1 MGSSEPAHTI
11 GDNSANQASTVGIHL
26 IEELAA
32 NAWPALVVELVD
44 GWLLRFTPGARIR
57 RANSVLP
64 INGRGEIPLEE
75 RFRLVEAFYSRREV
89 PVRYQV
95 SPAAIP
101 GDLDAALE
109 RRGYVIEV
117 RVDVMVA
124 EVAGMV
130 GAADASELG
139 PARVAAEPEPR
150 WLDTWTQVSDRGGTE
165 TLWRLIVDRIACPV
179 AFASIEVGGRVA
191 AVGMGVAE
199 RGWLGVF
206 SMGTVPEFRRRGAA
220 RAVLFALAQW
230 GAEHGTTRA
239 YLQTEA
245 GNEPAIRLY
254 GTVGFS
260 RAYGYHYR
268 TLDGFLD

>member
-1 MGSSEPAHTI
+1 MP
-11 GDNSANQASTVGIHL
+11 DDVRL

-32 NAWPALVVELVD
+32 NAWPAPVAQLVD

-64 INGRGEIPLEE
+64 INGRGEIPLED

-89 PVRYQV
+89 PIRYQV
-95 SPAAIP
+95 SPAAVP

-109 RRGYVIEV
+109 RRGYLVEV

-124 EVAGMV
+124 EVAAIV
-130 GAADASELG
+130 GAGDTSELG

-150 WLDTWTQVSDRGGTE
+150 WLDTWAQVSDRGDTE
-165 TLWRLIVDRIACPV
+165 TLRRLIVDRIASPV
-179 AFASIEVGGRVA
+179 AFASIEVDGRVA

-220 RAVLFALAQW
+220 RAILFALARW

-245 GNEPAIRLY
+245 ANEPAVRLY
-254 GTVGFS
+254 GTVGFT

-268 TLDGFLD
+268 TLDGSPD